1 MSYKIH
7 KVHYRTDKFHLNFD
21 SYKEMIE
28 KELAERIIRDIPHED
43 LVKLFN
49 IEWFINNA
57 DNMAEGRASIR
68 YELPA
73 TIEGKPPAIEDDYKE
88 DDYV

>member
-1 MSYKIH
+1 MSCKIYK
-7 KVHYRTDKFHLNFD
+7 VNYRTDKFNLKFD

-49 IEWFINNA
+49 IEWLENGA
-57 DNMAEGRASIR
+57 DNLVEARASIR
-68 YELPA
+68 YNVPA
-73 TIEGKPPAIEDDYKE
+73 TIKGEPPIIKDSYTE